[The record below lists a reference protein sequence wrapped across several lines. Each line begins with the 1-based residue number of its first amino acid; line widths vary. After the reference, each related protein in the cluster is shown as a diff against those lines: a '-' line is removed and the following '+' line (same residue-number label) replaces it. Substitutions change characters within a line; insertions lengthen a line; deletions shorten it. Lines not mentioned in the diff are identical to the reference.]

1 MSNMLKNSLTCL
13 AFADSHRYHR
23 RIEIFDKDIDV
34 LICAGDFSE
43 DANSWDRLPGDTLGF
58 FEWFSKQPAK
68 HKVLVPG
75 NHDGIMFSHPT
86 LVPSI
91 CERLGI
97 HLLIDQS
104 VTIEGFKFYGFPWT
118 HMFGDWWYMLGDTLM
133 EQQICSIPTD
143 VDVLISHGPVKGIRD
158 NVNGEHAGCR
168 HLLKYVKENK
178 PKFHVFGHIHEG
190 YGTHTEDGTFFV
202 NCSFLDGDYQS
213 YSKCG
218 AVLQPPIKF
227 VVTK

>member
-1 MSNMLKNSLTCL
+1 MSKNSLTCL

-43 DANSWDRLPGDTLGF
+43 DANSWDRLPGDTTGF
-58 FEWFSKQPAK
+58 FEWFAKQPGK
-68 HKVLVPG
+68 NKILVPG
-75 NHDGIMFSHPT
+75 NHDAMMFKNPT

-91 CERLGI
+91 CNQLGI
-97 HLLIDQS
+97 SLLVDSS
-104 VTIEGFKFYGFPWT
+104 VVINNIKFHGFPWT
-118 HMFGDWWYMLGDTLM
+118 PKFGDWWYMLRDSEM
-133 EQQICSIPTD
+133 EQQIYSIPTD

-158 NVNGEHAGCR
+158 KVEGEHVGCK

-178 PKFHVFGHIHEG
+178 PKVHVFGHIHEG
-190 YGTHTEDGTFFV
+190 YGTQTEDGTFFV

-213 YSKCG
+213 YSKGG
-218 AVLQPPIKF
+218 AVLQPPINF